1 MEIKKLKGTQL
12 SVLILLAW
20 LITGCVNTRLATYF
34 NGITDGVISSNTPIP
49 ASEVQKNDLLSISIS
64 SLSPEASSFFNT
76 APTSNVSSENAQLN
90 GYLVSPDGTIQL
102 PILGSIKAAGYTT
115 EQLKDTITKVLT
127 DQKLLTDP
135 VVTIRFLNFRVTVLG
150 EVNKPSVIPVPNEKI
165 SLLEAI
171 GLAGDLTL
179 YAKRDNVL
187 VIREDN
193 AGNKILKR
201 INLNNGE
208 LLTSPYYYLKS
219 NDIIYVEPNKSRITS
234 TGRGQQLV
242 GVVLSGLSFAAI
254 IIDRLIIK

>member
-1 MEIKKLKGTQL
+1 MEIKKIRGTEL

-20 LITGCVNTRLATYF
+20 LISGCVNTRKATYF
-34 NGITDGVISSNTPIP
+34 NGVTDGIISANTPIP
-49 ASEVQKNDLLSISIS
+49 ASTVQNNDLLSISIS

-76 APTSNVSSENAQLN
+76 NPTSSVSNENAQLN
-90 GYLVSPDGTIQL
+90 GYLVAPDGTIQL
-102 PILGSIKAAGYTT
+102 PILGSIRAEGYTT
-115 EQLKDTITKVLT
+115 EQLKDTITNQLT
-127 DQKLLTDP
+127 DKKLLADP

-165 SLLEAI
+165 SLLQAI

-179 YAKRDNVL
+179 YARRDNVL

-201 INLNNGE
+201 INLNNAE

-219 NDIIYVEPNKSRITS
+219 NDIIYVEPTKSRITS

-242 GVVLSGLSFAAI
+242 AVVLSGLSFAAI
-254 IIDRLIIK
+254 LADRLIK